1 MAAKRGYDFRTDI
14 FLDYRG
20 TEVIVHRYVS
30 FATVLTAA
38 AVTGGPIFLRSTR
51 RPRGFKRVQSK
62 RDLVSRD
69 NGLLSMRFVGCCS
82 A

>member
-38 AVTGGPIFLRSTR
+38 AVTGGPIFLATNKA
-51 RPRGFKRVQSK
+51 GRV
-62 RDLVSRD
+62 
-69 NGLLSMRFVGCCS
+69 